1 MLTARALSSL
11 GSLLELAS
19 PLLRKSGRLVC
30 YKAQPTEEELEI
42 AFGIMKPLGFE
53 LVCDDSHE
61 LSDGSM
67 RRIFV
72 FQKVANPR
80 IALPRRVGMAQRN
93 PLTPADFVQ
102 KSNQKNKKRR

>member
-1 MLTARALSSL
+1 M
-11 GSLLELAS
+11 
-19 PLLRKSGRLVC
+19 C

-53 LVCDDSHE
+53 LVCDDGHE
-61 LSDGSM
+61 LSDGST

-72 FQKVANPR
+72 FQKAANPR

-93 PLTPADFVQ
+93 PLYACRLR
-102 KSNQKNKKRR
+102 SEERSEE